1 MTANEP
7 VTIET
12 TSATETQAF
21 AENLGQQLRGGET
34 IELIGDVGA
43 GKTTFVKGLA
53 RGVGSSDRVS
63 SPTFTVNNVYAGK
76 KFSLYHYDFYRLD
89 DYEIIARELGE
100 TLVEGKAVV
109 VMEWT
114 EELESRLH
122 DRLRISIEPSS
133 ESESGRILKI
143 WLPHSYEYIILP
155 T

>member
-1 MTANEP
+1 MTANGP
-7 VTIET
+7 ATIET

-53 RGVGSSDRVS
+53 RGVGSADRVS

-89 DYEIIARELGE
+89 DYEIVAHELGE
-100 TLVEGKAVV
+100 ILAEGKAVV
-109 VMEWT
+109 VMEWA
-114 EELESRLH
+114 EELENRLQ
-122 DRLRISIEPSS
+122 DRLRIAIEPSG
-133 ESESGRILKI
+133 ESESGRILKV